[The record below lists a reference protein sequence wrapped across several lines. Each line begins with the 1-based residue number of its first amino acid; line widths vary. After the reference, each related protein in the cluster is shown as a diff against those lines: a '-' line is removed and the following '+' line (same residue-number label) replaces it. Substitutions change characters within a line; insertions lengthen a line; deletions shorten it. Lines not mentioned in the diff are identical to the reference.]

1 MKMKTTLVTALTMA
15 MALDASAKTLTIG
28 IDLSGSN
35 PLLVHENFAYSAS
48 NYVSGEIAK
57 LKSGDSI
64 QVKTFGARNDAMN
77 LINQRIT
84 INHKNRPEKVAQIV
98 GQLVRALPERAN
110 IEQSSTNLVSW
121 LEFSDGFACDQ
132 SSEILVITD
141 GIESSSYVGGQDF
154 IEGKKGLPVPDVN
167 LKGCT
172 MTFYGLGAGLQP
184 QYVKTIRKAWMKWS
198 DNAGVIFKAVIP

>member
-48 NYVSGEIAK
+48 NYVSAEIAK

-77 LINQRIT
+77 LINQRIV
-84 INHKNRPEKVAQIV
+84 INRRNRPEKVAQIV

-167 LKGCT
+167 LGGCT

-198 DNAGVIFKAVIP
+198 DKAGATFKAIIP

>member
-1 MKMKTTLVTALTMA
+1 MKMKTVLVTAATMA
-15 MALDASAKTLTIG
+15 LALDASAKTLTIG

-48 NYVSGEIAK
+48 TYVSGEITK

-77 LINQRIT
+77 LINQRIV
-84 INHKNRPEKVAQIV
+84 INRRNRPEKVAQIV

-121 LEFSDGFACDQ
+121 LEFSDGFGCDQ

-141 GIESSSYVGGQDF
+141 GIESSSYVGGKDF
-154 IEGKKGLPVPDVN
+154 IEGKKGLPAPDVN
-167 LKGCT
+167 LVGCT
-172 MTFYGLGAGLQP
+172 LTFYGLGAGLQP

-198 DNAGVIFKAVIP
+198 DKAGVTFKAVIP